1 MAGAVEVVISGKE
14 YAVSTAKVRRQL
26 NTTGSLEVWE
36 NPLVS
41 DAAHAADL
49 AEWIGDYMLADR
61 EYNLSYRG
69 EPRLDANDL
78 AFLENKYVPD
88 MLIRVTEHTLKY
100 NGGLSGTIKARR
112 DVSYVAEAKNRLA
125 GQ

>member
-1 MAGAVEVVISGKE
+1 M
-14 YAVSTAKVRRQL
+14 
-26 NTTGSLEVWE
+26 
-36 NPLVS
+36 VS
-41 DAAHAADL
+41 DAAHAAVL

-78 AFLENKYVPD
+78 AFLENKYVPN

-112 DVSYVAEAKNRLA
+112 DVSYVADAKNGLA
-125 GQ
+125 GQRLFQHR